1 MRQLGRLVRFIFG
14 CEALSIF
21 FAIPSVILSA
31 RRMQAEGELE
41 PKVVAVFAFVL
52 VVGLVLSIVTGIA
65 WWSLRKGWSSARG
78 WGIAASLINLLL
90 FPIGTI
96 VTIAGLMA
104 FWRRSVVAEIAISPK
119 KRLTPIPGDG
129 TNKYSGS
136 VLSVLQVALLMVA
149 ADLWYRWA
157 ERHGLASQVRWIS
170 ILQIEAAIWVNVL
183 CHELGHVFAG
193 WATEMKL
200 RAFVIGPLR
209 FTLRSGKWGCEFNPA
224 GLWGGGA
231 AGLAPTHLR
240 DMRSRQAFMIA
251 AGPVASLITAILATA
266 VALTAPGHA
275 WAPAWKFL
283 SWLATFAWVSAII
296 NCIPVRPQDQ
306 YSDGAQI
313 YQLLSN
319 GPWADFHMAFSMV
332 ASSAVTPL
340 RARDFDVAVLN
351 RAAAFMVTGKR
362 GMLLNLFLYVHHC
375 DCGRTEEGLRYF
387 EIAESMYPQIASDLP
402 ADLHLEFVYANA
414 YLKQDLAAAQLW
426 WQRMEAK
433 GKTSKKVDYW
443 KARTSLLWL
452 EGNIGEAREAW
463 RKADSWARQMPAAG
477 AYDRERD
484 ELAVLGAALDASE
497 TAQSQPVAV
506 LS

>member
-1 MRQLGRLVRFIFG
+1 MRQLGRLMRFIFG
-14 CEALSIF
+14 CEALASVVLTPTIIRELQDFGLAGSVFSI
-21 FAIPSVILSA
+21 ALLILT
-31 RRMQAEGELE
+31 L
-41 PKVVAVFAFVL
+41 FTL
-52 VVGLVLSIVTGIA
+52 VTGVA
-65 WWSLRKGWSSARG
+65 WLSLRKGWSSARA
-78 WGIAASLINLLL
+78 WGIAASVINLLL
-90 FPIGTI
+90 FPIGII
-96 VTIAGLMA
+96 VTIAGLSA
-104 FWRRSVVAEIAISPK
+104 FGRRSVVAEIAISSE
-119 KRLTPIPGDG
+119 KRHTPIPGDG

-136 VLSVLQVALLMVA
+136 VLAVLQVALLGVA

-157 ERHGLASQVRWIS
+157 GRHGLASQVMWIS
-170 ILQIEAAIWVNVL
+170 LLQIEAAVWVNVL

-200 RAFVIGPLR
+200 RTFVIGPLR
-209 FTLRSGKWGCEFNPA
+209 FTLRSGKWGCQFNPA

-231 AGLAPTHLR
+231 AGLVPTHLQ
-240 DMRSRQAFMIA
+240 DIRSRQVFVIA

-266 VALTAPGHA
+266 FALTSPGNA
-275 WAPAWKFL
+275 WAPAWKFF
-283 SWLATFAWVSAII
+283 SWLATFAWVSAVI

-319 GPWADFHMAFSMV
+319 GPWADFHLAFSMV
-332 ASSAVTPL
+332 SSSLVTPL

-351 RAAAFMVTGKR
+351 RAAAFMVTGQR
-362 GMLLNLFLYVHHC
+362 GMLLNLFLYMHHC

-387 EIAESMYPQIASDLP
+387 EIAESMYPQIAKELP
-402 ADLHLEFVYANA
+402 ADLHLEFVYGNA
-414 YLKQDLAAAQLW
+414 FFKQDLAAAQIW
-426 WQRMEAK
+426 WQRMGAK
-433 GKTSKKVDYW
+433 GKTTKKVDYW
-443 KARTSLLWL
+443 KARTALLWI

-484 ELAVLGAALDASE
+484 EVAVLGAALGASE
-497 TAQSQPVAV
+497 TAQRQPVAV